1 MLNKSQILTF
11 FFFVKKKKNYALNQI
26 KDNIHDIAQTHL
38 NKSLHCKTPSQTPNI
53 HESYPPI
60 LQHLNHNTLGTI
72 LQSMTQVFTSTL
84 QPPLITLSIEQSK
97 IFMVY
102 ATNIHLNSTQQLI
115 FQLNN
120 NQYIVQYLMNL
131 NNATKF

>member
-1 MLNKSQILTF
+1 
-11 FFFVKKKKNYALNQI
+11 
-26 KDNIHDIAQTHL
+26 
-38 NKSLHCKTPSQTPNI
+38 
-53 HESYPPI
+53 
-60 LQHLNHNTLGTI
+60 
-72 LQSMTQVFTSTL
+72 MTQVFTSTL

>member
-1 MLNKSQILTF
+1 M
-11 FFFVKKKKNYALNQI
+11 
-26 KDNIHDIAQTHL
+26 
-38 NKSLHCKTPSQTPNI
+38 
-53 HESYPPI
+53 
-60 LQHLNHNTLGTI
+60 QHLNHNTLGTI